1 MHAYFNV
8 KPLFTLFVMVFIFA
22 GCSSPRLAPLPS
34 DAVIIAFGDSLTA
47 GYGVNKAASYP
58 QVLQELTGLQVINA
72 GVSGET
78 STQGLKRLPV
88 LLEQYQPQLV
98 ILFEG
103 GNDVLQKRP
112 EEEIKQNLT
121 AMIQLIKQSGADVL
135 LIGVPEKKL
144 FGSSLPLYDQLASE
158 LDVPLEEDIVANLM
172 KRPSMKSDFVHF
184 NSQGYAALA
193 QAIYEKLQ
201 ETGAIQE

>member
-22 GCSSPRLAPLPS
+22 GCSSPRLAPLPC

-47 GYGVNKAASYP
+47 GYDVNKAASYP
-58 QVLQELTGLQVINA
+58 KVLQELAGLQVINA

-112 EEEIKQNLT
+112 EEEI
-121 AMIQLIKQSGADVL
+121 I
-135 LIGVPEKKL
+135 
-144 FGSSLPLYDQLASE
+144 
-158 LDVPLEEDIVANLM
+158 
-172 KRPSMKSDFVHF
+172 R
-184 NSQGYAALA
+184 
-193 QAIYEKLQ
+193 
-201 ETGAIQE
+201 